1 MNYDEKVLLISNSN
15 KISAHGFRIGE
26 EIIKNFASRKV
37 LNFILRKKNT
47 KIFLWQTESLRDE
60 TLIKISLNL
69 CSTPKLSK
77 ALEICYQRSFWFEFN
92 FHFPCLVLI
101 NFKWACIS
109 NKIGSFHCQQFSV
122 LIGLYPMIATFCY

>member
-37 LNFILRKKNT
+37 LNFILRKKKYEN
-47 KIFLWQTESLRDE
+47 IFVADSLRDE

-77 ALEICYQRSFWFEFN
+77 ALEICYQRSF
-92 FHFPCLVLI
+92 
-101 NFKWACIS
+101 
-109 NKIGSFHCQQFSV
+109 
-122 LIGLYPMIATFCY
+122 